1 MKTGTFTMKRGLFFG
16 VMIICLGMIVPGCS
30 RNESAPKESKGTG
43 SVTFSIQWPQRAM
56 TQQSNIPPL
65 VAAIDD
71 NECAKLTVE
80 ATMNDAQDNLLA
92 SGGPWPCSDRKGTID
107 NIPEGSD
114 RKIVVTAKDSVG
126 FVVYRGESAGIR
138 IIAGQNTKIGVIAVQ
153 PVTFQLLVGGSGD
166 DEAISIQPMSDGGYM
181 VVGKSDS
188 TNIPE
193 QINHGGYDGYILK
206 LNATGDVLWQRLIGG
221 SGDDFPETC
230 QPTNDGGYI
239 ISGNTTSADIP
250 GYPYHG
256 GKNDG
261 FIYKLTANGDVRW
274 LRLVGGSGDDQLIS
288 SQPTSD
294 GGYMVV
300 GGSSS
305 TDIFGQS
312 NHGNYDGYI
321 LKLNANGVVLWE
333 RLVGGS
339 NVDFAISI
347 QPTSDG
353 GYMVVGYSGSTDIPE
368 QTNHGSNDVYILK
381 LNANGVVLW
390 ERLVGGS
397 GFDFPYSI
405 RQTDDGG
412 YMVVGYSNS
421 TDIPGQTYHGGEWD
435 VYILKLNADGDVL
448 WQRLVGGSGFD
459 QAASCQPTSDG
470 GYIVLGWTES
480 TDIPGQTNH
489 GSFDGYIIKLNADG
503 DVLWQRLVG
512 GLGFDIACWS
522 TPMNGGGWMVVGWSS
537 SLDIPGQT
545 YHGGSGDVYILRLNA
560 NGEP

>member
-1 MKTGTFTMKRGLFFG
+1 MKRGLFFG

-339 NVDFAISI
+339 
-347 QPTSDG
+347 
-353 GYMVVGYSGSTDIPE
+353 
-368 QTNHGSNDVYILK
+368 
-381 LNANGVVLW
+381 
-390 ERLVGGS
+390 